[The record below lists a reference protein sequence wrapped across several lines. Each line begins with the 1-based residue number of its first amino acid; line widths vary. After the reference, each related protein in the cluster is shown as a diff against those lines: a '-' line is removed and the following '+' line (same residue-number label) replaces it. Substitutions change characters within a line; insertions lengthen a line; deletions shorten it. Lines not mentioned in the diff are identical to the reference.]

1 MASAIVTGAAHS
13 HLLSLKR
20 DEDMFSDTPEPD
32 HATLEAQRRR
42 SNVYAFRRLKWG
54 APEKLKAS
62 APKSRTPLP
71 FSRPGNGRALN
82 VALLVAVGF
91 VCGVI
96 AVVALG

>member
-1 MASAIVTGAAHS
+1 MS
-13 HLLSLKR
+13 
-20 DEDMFSDTPEPD
+20 SDKPD

-54 APEKLKAS
+54 APERLRAS
-62 APKSRTPLP
+62 GKTPLL
-71 FSRPGNGRALN
+71 FAKRGNGRALN
-82 VALLVAVGF
+82 VVLLVAIGF

>member
-1 MASAIVTGAAHS
+1 MS
-13 HLLSLKR
+13 
-20 DEDMFSDTPEPD
+20 SDKPESD

-54 APEKLKAS
+54 APERLRAR
-62 APKSRTPLP
+62 APRERGKTPLP
-71 FSRPGNGRALN
+71 FPKPGNGRALN
-82 VALLVAVGF
+82 VALLVAIGF

>member
-1 MASAIVTGAAHS
+1 MS
-13 HLLSLKR
+13 
-20 DEDMFSDTPEPD
+20 SDKPEPD

-54 APEKLKAS
+54 APERLRSS

-71 FSRPGNGRALN
+71 FSKPGTGGTLN
-82 VALLVAVGF
+82 VALLVALGF
-91 VCGVI
+91 ACGVM

>member
-1 MASAIVTGAAHS
+1 MS
-13 HLLSLKR
+13 
-20 DEDMFSDTPEPD
+20 SDKPEPD

-54 APEKLKAS
+54 APERLRSS
-62 APKSRTPLP
+62 APRTQGKMPLP
-71 FSRPGNGRALN
+71 LRRSGNGRTLN

-96 AVVALG
+96 AVAALG

>member
-1 MASAIVTGAAHS
+1 MS
-13 HLLSLKR
+13 
-20 DEDMFSDTPEPD
+20 SDKPEPD

-54 APEKLKAS
+54 APEPLGTRARAKGK
-62 APKSRTPLP
+62 TPLP
-71 FSRPGNGRALN
+71 FAKPGNGRALN
-82 VALLVAVGF
+82 VALLVAIGF

>member
-1 MASAIVTGAAHS
+1 MS
-13 HLLSLKR
+13 
-20 DEDMFSDTPEPD
+20 SDKPD

-54 APEKLKAS
+54 APERFKSSAS
-62 APKSRTPLP
+62 RTRGKTPLP
-71 FSRPGNGRALN
+71 LAKSGGGKALN
-82 VALLVAVGF
+82 IALLVAIGF

>member
-1 MASAIVTGAAHS
+1 MS
-13 HLLSLKR
+13 
-20 DEDMFSDTPEPD
+20 SDKPD

-54 APEKLKAS
+54 APERI
-62 APKSRTPLP
+62 KSRASQANGKAALPLAK
-71 FSRPGNGRALN
+71 SGRGRALT
-82 VALLVAVGF
+82 VGLLVAIGF

>member
-1 MASAIVTGAAHS
+1 MS
-13 HLLSLKR
+13 
-20 DEDMFSDTPEPD
+20 SDKPD

-54 APEKLKAS
+54 APKRLRAS
-62 APKSRTPLP
+62 GARAGGKTPLP
-71 FSRPGNGRALN
+71 FAKRGRGRGLN
-82 VALLVAVGF
+82 VALLVAIGF

>member
-1 MASAIVTGAAHS
+1 M
-13 HLLSLKR
+13 
-20 DEDMFSDTPEPD
+20 SDTPEPD

-54 APEKLKAS
+54 APERLKAS
-62 APKSRTPLP
+62 ASLARGKMPLP
-71 FSRPGNGRALN
+71 LARAGSGRELN